1 MARTDGILSPQADKT
16 ARTDP
21 AATTGSGPPGAR
33 PDGSSSPSSSKPS
46 LSWWA
51 RAKRDKVLLLMAL
64 PGLALLLAFHYLPL
78 LGNLIAFQEYLPFV
92 PMGRSAWVGLDN
104 FAVIFNGDAEFLNAL
119 KNTLLITLVQVVFVF
134 PAPIALA
141 LLLNSLLSERIKR
154 IVQSVLYLPHF
165 LSWVIVIAIFQ
176 QILGGSG
183 LINNV
188 LRSQGIETIDF
199 LGNPDSFIA
208 LLTSQVIWKDTGWGT
223 ILFLAALT
231 QIDPGL
237 YEAARVDGASRL
249 RQLWHVTVPGIRGL
263 IILLLILRLGDS
275 LTVGF
280 EQIILQQ
287 NLVGRPAS
295 EVLDTYVYNNGVLA
309 GQWGVSAA
317 VGLVKGLVAV
327 VLVIGANKIAHVFGE
342 AGVYRKS

>member
-1 MARTDGILSPQADKT
+1 MARTDGILSPQADKST
-16 ARTDP
+16 HIDQAG
-21 AATTGSGPPGAR
+21 ATGSGPPGPSATGR
-33 PDGSSSPSSSKPS
+33 SSPPTGKPS

-51 RAKRDKVLLLMAL
+51 RARRDKVLLLMAV
-64 PGLALLLAFHYLPL
+64 PGLGLLLAFHYLPL

-119 KNTLLITLVQVVFVF
+119 KNTVLITLVQVVFVL

-154 IVQSVLYLPHF
+154 VVQSVLYLPHF